1 MGSSSERARVERI
14 SDWYLRDQLTFDR
27 RMIQFRYR
35 SIKPYLRR
43 PEGLELGPAEG
54 EMTRL
59 LLDDFARLT
68 VVEGAADL
76 LLRIPNDRSLRKVH
90 ALFEDFEPD
99 TAFNTIVM
107 DHILEHV
114 ANPVGLLQRAREWM
128 APAGIIVIG
137 VPNGHSFHRL
147 AGVKMGLLKEPTD
160 LNERDI
166 TLGHRRVYTRESL
179 LADIDAAG
187 LQTTAVGGVFFKPLS
202 NQQIEDTWTE
212 QMIEGF
218 YELGKDFP
226 QHAND
231 LFAVCQRRP

>member
-1 MGSSSERARVERI
+1 
-14 SDWYLRDQLTFDR
+14 
-27 RMIQFRYR
+27 MIQFRYR
-35 SIKPYLRR
+35 SIKRYLRG

-54 EMTRL
+54 HMTRL
-59 LLDDFARLT
+59 LVDDFARLT

-76 LLRIPNDRSLRKVH
+76 LLRIPNHQSLRKVH

-99 TAFNTIVM
+99 TPFNTIVM
-107 DHILEHV
+107 DHILEHI
-114 ANPVGLLQRAREWM
+114 AEPIELLRRASAWL
-128 APAGIIVIG
+128 ASDGVIIVG

-147 AGVKMGLLKEPTD
+147 AGVKMGLLKVPTELNQRD
-160 LNERDI
+160 L

-179 LADIDAAG
+179 LADVDAAG
-187 LQTTAVGGVFFKPLS
+187 LQTTMVGGVFFKPLS

-226 QHAND
+226 EHAND

>member
-1 MGSSSERARVERI
+1 
-14 SDWYLRDQLTFDR
+14 
-27 RMIQFRYR
+27 MIQFRYR
-35 SIKPYLRR
+35 SIQPYLRG

-59 LLDDFARLT
+59 LVDDFARLT

-76 LLRIPNDRSLRKVH
+76 LLRIPNHRSLRKVH

-99 TAFNTIVM
+99 TPFNTIVM

-114 ANPVGLLQRAREWM
+114 GNPIDLLHRAREWM
-128 APAGIIVIG
+128 ASAGIIVIG
-137 VPNGHSFHRL
+137 VPNGQSFHRL
-147 AGVKMGLLKEPTD
+147 VGVKMGLLKEPTELNQRD
-160 LNERDI
+160 L

-179 LADIDAAG
+179 LADVDAAG

-202 NQQIEDTWTE
+202 NQQIEETWTE

-226 QHAND
+226 EHAND